1 MNMSSTQNHTVG
13 RAVTSAQ
20 PYAWPYHGALAPSH
34 CVLVAC
40 VDPVWRTR
48 GPQSDASDAQMRS
61 LAVALQAVGGMV
73 VAVGSM
79 PMRRPVGIGATQLDS
94 GWANHLSADLEIAAG
109 GTSAFYGSG
118 LDSLLHRGGYNDLL
132 IVGWGLEGPVHST
145 MRAAND
151 RGYECLL
158 VPDACTSLAPELAFN
173 ACEMVRFS
181 GGIFGAF
188 ADTADVI
195 QTLAGA
201 DASDPPIAKDRSA
214 A

>member
-1 MNMSSTQNHTVG
+1 MSMSSTQSHTVG

-20 PYAWPYHGALAPSH
+20 PYAWPYHGGLAPSR
-34 CVLVAC
+34 CVMVAC
-40 VDPVWRTR
+40 VDPAWRMS
-48 GPQSDASDAQMRS
+48 GPRSDASDALMRS
-61 LAVALQAVGGMV
+61 LAAALQRAGGLV
-73 VAVGSM
+73 VAARSM
-79 PMRRPVGIGATQLDS
+79 PMRRPVGIGATERGSAWPS
-94 GWANHLSADLEIAAG
+94 GLSADLEVAAA

-118 LDSLLHRGGYNDLL
+118 LDSLLRRGGYNDLL
-132 IVGWGLEGPVHST
+132 IAGWGLEGPVHST

-158 VPDACTSLAPELAFN
+158 VPDACTSLARELAFN

-195 QTLAGA
+195 QTLASPGV
-201 DASDPPIAKDRSA
+201 SGSPIAKDRSA
-214 A
+214 V

>member
-1 MNMSSTQNHTVG
+1 MSTGSIQINTVG

-20 PYAWPYHGALAPSH
+20 PYAWPYHGRLEPSR
-34 CVLVAC
+34 CAMLAC
-40 VDPVWRTR
+40 VDPAWRVT
-48 GPQSDASDAQMRS
+48 GPGSDAGDVLMRA
-61 LAVALQAVGGMV
+61 LAAALRAAGGLV
-73 VAVGSM
+73 VAVTSM
-79 PMRRPVGIGATQLDS
+79 PMRRSLWRHADGAHPAWPS
-94 GWANHLSADLEIAAG
+94 GLVAEAELHAG
-109 GTSAFYGSG
+109 GTNAFYGSA

-132 IVGWGLEGPVHST
+132 VAGWGLEGPVHST

-158 VPDACTSLAPELAFN
+158 VADACASLAPELAFS

-188 ADTADVI
+188 AGAADVI
-195 QTLAGA
+195 QTLAGP
-201 DASDPPIAKDRSA
+201 DVSGRPVSNDRSA